1 MERLQEAGLPHAA
14 ADYRWLLD
22 RGYPDQPTLKIV
34 GDRYRLSSV
43 GRAILYRGVF
53 SSSDSDRRSARLV
66 EATDGHMTIDGH
78 NVLFTAWNCLAGRPI
93 VCATDGFV
101 RDIGGTRSRLPRDHR
116 FTRIARLLCDAV
128 VSLRPA
134 GVTILLDEPL
144 PWSREHVAELRELC
158 AAAWNEART
167 GIGGDETAGTSSVRT
182 EIRTEPRVDAM
193 VASTTVG
200 VVATSDTAIVD
211 RCPAPVV
218 DLGGLIVRSFA
229 RADPVDMLEL
239 IRTGTEA

>member
-1 MERLQEAGLPHAA
+1 MERLPEPGLAHAA

-22 RGYPDQPTLKIV
+22 RGYPDQPALKIV

-43 GRAILYRGVF
+43 GRAMLYRGVF
-53 SSSDSDRRSARLV
+53 SSPDSVRRFARLV
-66 EATDGHMTIDGH
+66 EATEGEMTVDGH

-93 VCATDGFV
+93 VVATDGFV

-116 FTRIARLLCDAV
+116 FTRIARLLCDAL

-144 PWSREHVAELRELC
+144 PWSREHAAELRELW
-158 AAAWNEART
+158 AT
-167 GIGGDETAGTSSVRT
+167 IGGAPSTPAEVRT
-182 EIRTEPRVDAM
+182 EPSVD
-193 VASTTVG
+193 G
-200 VVATSDTAIVD
+200 VVAATNAGVIATSDTAIVD
-211 RCPAPVV
+211 RCPVPVV
-218 DLGGLIVRSFA
+218 DLGGLIVRAFA

-239 IRTGTEA
+239 IRAGTGT